1 MSPKSSKGKK
11 SSLTCLTKIVLYQ
24 IFSIDRY
31 TTAAKVY
38 LELEDT
44 QNAIQCLINGKEWNK
59 AKKLAREMEP
69 ALLRKIEEEHKKF
82 LKDTGNA
89 NELADSDIASALE
102 MYRDRGQWDKCLETA
117 KKHSNQLLGKY
128 TAIYSAELIKGGKI
142 EQALHLF
149 IKYGPPVKE
158 NALNIYRYV
167 ENRKV
172 FDIFISCILD
182 TFAINISKWILNH
195 FQSVNTIDLH
205 FFERSVFYNP
215 IMIFMAVFLG
225 YVDGRREFGE
235 CWL

>member
-1 MSPKSSKGKK
+1 M
-11 SSLTCLTKIVLYQ
+11 LNY

-158 NALNIYRYV
+158 NALNIYRFVYKTLDNLEHIV
-167 ENRKV
+167 
-172 FDIFISCILD
+172 ISD
-182 TFAINISKWILNH
+182 TSAINISKWIPNH
-195 FQSVNTIDLH
+195 FLSENTIDLRYS
-205 FFERSVFYNP
+205 ER
-215 IMIFMAVFLG
+215 
-225 YVDGRREFGE
+225 
-235 CWL
+235 

>member
-1 MSPKSSKGKK
+1 MDIFHK
-11 SSLTCLTKIVLYQ
+11 

-31 TTAAKVY
+31 TTAAKVF

-158 NALNIYRYV
+158 NALNIYRL
-167 ENRKV
+167 V
-172 FDIFISCILD
+172 FFWKKS
-182 TFAINISKWILNH
+182 
-195 FQSVNTIDLH
+195 
-205 FFERSVFYNP
+205 
-215 IMIFMAVFLG
+215 
-225 YVDGRREFGE
+225 
-235 CWL
+235 